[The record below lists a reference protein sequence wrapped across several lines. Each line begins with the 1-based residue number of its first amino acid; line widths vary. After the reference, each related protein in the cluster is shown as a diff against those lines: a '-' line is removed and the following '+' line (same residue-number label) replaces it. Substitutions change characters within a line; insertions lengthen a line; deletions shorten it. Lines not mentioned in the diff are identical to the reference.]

1 MPPRLYPTVGLQTPG
16 EIIDA
21 NFGQEPFKFD
31 IEGEMRELRRKT
43 QSLVEELTWPRK
55 QGEEQA
61 VLHHMVLSYLV
72 HHGYSQTAEGFARC
86 VGQEIS
92 EELASMRN
100 RQHIQKLVLAGKIGE
115 AISSVDQLYPSLLPL
130 NQDLHF
136 TLKVRQFIEMV
147 SGADS
152 LHTDNDTSTSS
163 ANSSSIMET
172 EETDNSP
179 AVNGTSSNNT
189 SNGNIEADADNNT
202 TESEMEVEAATA
214 ANRDNSIL
222 SNPAKFECLIRLTG
236 ISSKSEFI

>member
-1 MPPRLYPTVGLQTPG
+1 
-16 EIIDA
+16 
-21 NFGQEPFKFD
+21 
-31 IEGEMRELRRKT
+31 MRELRRKT

>member
-1 MPPRLYPTVGLQTPG
+1 
-16 EIIDA
+16 
-21 NFGQEPFKFD
+21 
-31 IEGEMRELRRKT
+31 MRELRRKT

-222 SNPAKFECLIRLTG
+222 SNPAKFECLIR
-236 ISSKSEFI
+236 

>member
-1 MPPRLYPTVGLQTPG
+1 
-16 EIIDA
+16 
-21 NFGQEPFKFD
+21 
-31 IEGEMRELRRKT
+31 MRELRRKT

-236 ISSKSEFI
+236 ISTQSEFI

>member
-1 MPPRLYPTVGLQTPG
+1 
-16 EIIDA
+16 
-21 NFGQEPFKFD
+21 
-31 IEGEMRELRRKT
+31 MRELRRKT
-43 QSLVEELTWPRK
+43 QSQVEELSWPRK

-61 VLHHMVLSYLV
+61 VLHHLVLTYLV

-115 AISSVDQLYPSLLPL
+115 AISSVDQLYPTLLSL

-136 TLKVRQFIEMV
+136 RLKVSPALITLSLLSSLLSLQVRQFIEMV

-152 LHTDNDTSTSS
+152 LDADTDTSTSS

-172 EETDNSP
+172 EETDNTPP

-202 TESEMEVEAATA
+202 EENEMELEGGGGQAN
-214 ANRDNSIL
+214 NRDNSIL
-222 SNPAKFECLIRLTG
+222 SNPAKFECLIR
-236 ISSKSEFI
+236 

>member
-1 MPPRLYPTVGLQTPG
+1 
-16 EIIDA
+16 
-21 NFGQEPFKFD
+21 
-31 IEGEMRELRRKT
+31 MRELRRKT

-222 SNPAKFECLIRLTG
+222 SNPAKFECLIRLTD
-236 ISSKSEFI
+236 ISTQSEFI

>member
-1 MPPRLYPTVGLQTPG
+1 
-16 EIIDA
+16 
-21 NFGQEPFKFD
+21 
-31 IEGEMRELRRKT
+31 MRELRRKT

-202 TESEMEVEAATA
+202 TESEMEAEAATA

-236 ISSKSEFI
+236 ISTQSEFI

>member
-1 MPPRLYPTVGLQTPG
+1 
-16 EIIDA
+16 
-21 NFGQEPFKFD
+21 
-31 IEGEMRELRRKT
+31 MRELRRKT

-214 ANRDNSIL
+214 AIRDNSIL

-236 ISSKSEFI
+236 ISTQSEFI

>member
-1 MPPRLYPTVGLQTPG
+1 
-16 EIIDA
+16 
-21 NFGQEPFKFD
+21 
-31 IEGEMRELRRKT
+31 MRELRRKT
-43 QSLVEELTWPRK
+43 QSQVEELSWPRK

-61 VLHHMVLSYLV
+61 VLHHLVLSYLV

-100 RQHIQKLVLAGKIGE
+100 RQHIQKLVLSGKIGE
-115 AISSVDQLYPSLLPL
+115 AISSVDQLYPSLLSL

-136 TLKVRQFIEMV
+136 RLKVSPALITVSQSDLCLQVRQFIEMV

-152 LHTDNDTSTSS
+152 LDTDPDTSTSS

-179 AVNGTSSNNT
+179 PAVNGTSSNNT
-189 SNGNIEADADNNT
+189 SNGNIEADGENNT
-202 TESEMEVEAATA
+202 DEADMELEGGGPAN
-214 ANRDNSIL
+214 NRDNSIL
-222 SNPAKFECLIRLTG
+222 SNPAKFECLIR
-236 ISSKSEFI
+236 